1 MDLTWSAPSKKLKKD
16 ATGKEIWHIVMSAEM
31 KGKSQKFWNVWK
43 FSKAEVIK
51 NHFFP
56 KKEGN
61 KWFVMYEVPFTKE
74 SIAKVDGV
82 KQYEID
88 FQRNMT
94 ALVALAENK
103 SSSPNPTVR
112 QSGGYQSGNIG
123 NGETE
128 DDFEGIVVEVNYDI
142 PTN

>member
-1 MDLTWSAPSKKLKKD
+1 MNLTWSAATKKLKKD

-31 KGKSQKFWNVWK
+31 KGKSQEFWNVWK
-43 FSKAEVIK
+43 FNKAEVIK

-56 KKEGN
+56 KKEGA

-74 SIAKVDGV
+74 SITKVDGV

-88 FQRNMT
+88 FQRNFAAIT
-94 ALVALAENK
+94 ELAANK
-103 SSSPNPTVR
+103 NSSPNPAVR
-112 QSGGYQSGNIG
+112 KVGSYHAGNA
-123 NGETE
+123 GEAE